1 MAQQKPNTPVPTQ
14 DPDSSS
20 HATAMPPLDEPPTQP
35 APSHPIGDTERNNSM
50 TLQSPRDAKVKGTDA
65 MDADLSKRVVG
76 TTLLASLG
84 NPVMVADG
92 DYTILYCNE
101 AAFKMFERIEDDIRR
116 DLPHFGARDI
126 VGKNV
131 DVFHKNPSYQRRIMD
146 KMHKPHEGAFT
157 IGGISL
163 EFTATPVPGIE
174 RSSQFVLVEWRDV
187 TEVKRIKAENDAAFG
202 QFSLML
208 SEMETMAAAHD
219 KGDIDAVID
228 TSVFDDA
235 DIRNA
240 ASMANAMVKAHIDTK
255 KLAMSVVEQ
264 FGMGNF
270 DAPFPQM
277 PGKKAFLNETIET
290 ARRRFVELDRDN
302 QQAKQQFEQLLEQMN
317 IMAQAHERGDIDAT
331 IDASLFENADIRNA
345 ASTTN
350 AMVKAHIDTKKA
362 ALAVIEEFGE
372 GNFDAPFDT
381 LPGKKVFIN
390 RIIEKVRSNFREVV
404 SEIRGLSDSIVAGN
418 LDVQADL
425 SKFKGEYR
433 TVIESFDQA
442 FGSLN
447 SAFSVIAEQVD
458 QVAAT
463 VNQVAHSSQTLS
475 TNSQVASASVEEVS
489 ASVNQTDQQVRANA
503 DSTQKASQFVGSAV
517 GLADRGAAKIKDM
530 VSAMH
535 GIKTSSQDI
544 AKIIKVID
552 EIAFQTNLLALN
564 AAVEAARAGQ
574 HGRGFAVVAQEVR
587 NLAGRSAKA
596 ARETS
601 DLIEDASNRVN
612 AGVRI
617 ADETSEA
624 FTGISQQITQVK
636 DIVEEIDRSGA
647 EQSRGVAQISLAMTE
662 IAKSALDTSQ
672 QADELAAGA
681 AEMSAATEQ
690 MKDEIG
696 RFKLRR
702 TETAMPIAG
711 LNGLPPEMLAQIQA
725 MMNSKPNGKVTHN
738 GSGSLDLDARGF
750 NGF

>member
-1 MAQQKPNTPVPTQ
+1 MNKQITNPLTNAETDSPAGNGGGNMFERMSAVEILAAQ
-14 DPDSSS
+14 D
-20 HATAMPPLDEPPTQP
+20 
-35 APSHPIGDTERNNSM
+35 
-50 TLQSPRDAKVKGTDA
+50 
-65 MDADLSKRVVG
+65 
-76 TTLLASLG
+76 
-84 NPVMVADG
+84 NPVMVADP
-92 DYTILYCNE
+92 DYNIIYCND
-101 AAFKMFERIEDDIRR
+101 AAFTMFRRIEADIQI
-116 DLPHFGARDI
+116 DLPHFRANSV
-126 VGKNV
+126 VGQNV
-131 DVFHKNPSYQRRIMD
+131 DIFHKNPSYQRRIMD
-146 KMHKPHEGAFT
+146 GLRKPHLGNFKV
-157 IGGISL
+157 GSISL
-163 EFTATPVPGIE
+163 AFTATPIFDSE
-174 RSSQFVLVEWRDV
+174 RKLQSILVEWRDV
-187 TEVKRIKAENDAAFG
+187 TEREKISHDNQVAQE
-202 QFSLML
+202 QFNLLL
-208 SEMETMAAAHD
+208 SQMEHMSREHE
-219 KGDIDAVID
+219 KGDIDVFIDPSLFASAEIRDAAVK
-228 TSVFDDA
+228 T
-235 DIRNA
+235 
-240 ASMANAMVKAHIDTK
+240 NAMIKAHIDTK
-255 KLAMSVVEQ
+255 KLAMGVIEQ
-264 FGMGNF
+264 FGIGNF
-270 DAPFPQM
+270 EAPFPKQ
-277 PGKKAFLNETIET
+277 PGKKAFLNEVIET
-290 ARRRFVELDRDN
+290 ARTRFVALDHEN
-302 QQAKQQFEQLLEQMN
+302 AQVKAQFGLLLQQMSNMSNK
-317 IMAQAHERGDIDAT
+317 HEEGDIDVY
-331 IDASLFENADIRNA
+331 IDASLFESAEIRDA
-345 ASTTN
+345 ALTTN
-350 AMVKAHIDTKKA
+350 AMVKSHIDTKK
-362 ALAVIEEFGE
+362 LAMGVIEEFGN
-372 GNFDAPFDT
+372 GNFDAPFPKM
-381 LPGKKVFIN
+381 PGKKVFLN
-390 RIIEKVRSNFREVV
+390 NVIEKVRGNFREVV

-425 SKFKGEYR
+425 SKFNGEYR
-433 TVIESFDQA
+433 SVIESFEQA
-442 FGSLN
+442 FSSLN

-458 QVAAT
+458 QVATT

-475 TNSQVASASVEEVS
+475 TNSQVSSASVEEVS
-489 ASVNQTDQQVRANA
+489 ASVNQTDQQVRANT
-503 DSTQKASQFVGSAV
+503 DSTQKASEFVTSAV

-530 VSAMH
+530 VTAMH

-702 TETAMPIAG
+702 TATAMPISG
-711 LNGLPPEMLAQIQA
+711 LNGLTPEMMAQIQA
-725 MMNSKPNGKVTHN
+725 MLNGKPNGKEMRN
-738 GSGSLDLDARGF
+738 GSGSLDVDARGF
-750 NGF
+750 HGF

>member
-1 MAQQKPNTPVPTQ
+1 MATPKSNPPNTDQEPVFTSRSAATPTTET
-14 DPDSSS
+14 S
-20 HATAMPPLDEPPTQP
+20 PPQP
-35 APSHPIGDTERNNSM
+35 APDQPPGDTERKDEM
-50 TLQSPRDAKVKGTDA
+50 TIQAAKADATPKKAAETDPGLKGAAFLENMTS
-65 MDADLSKRVVG
+65 LS
-76 TTLLASLG
+76 LLASLG
-84 NPVMVADG
+84 NPIMVADS
-92 DYTILYCNE
+92 DYNIVYCNE
-101 AAFKMFERIEDDIRR
+101 AAFAMFYRLEEDIRR
-116 DLPHFGARDI
+116 DLPHFRSREV

-131 DVFHKNPSYQRRIMD
+131 DIFHKNPHYQRKIMD
-146 KMHKPHEGAFT
+146 NMTRPHMGAFQ
-157 IGGISL
+157 IGKVSL
-163 EFTATPVPGIE
+163 EFTATPVADDNS
-174 RSSQFVLVEWRDV
+174 RNQLVLVEWRDV
-187 TEVKRIKAENDAAFG
+187 TDRDIADRKNKVSQQQFALLLSQMQHMASEHERGEIDVFIENEAFELEEV
-202 QFSLML
+202 
-208 SEMETMAAAHD
+208 
-219 KGDIDAVID
+219 
-228 TSVFDDA
+228 
-235 DIRNA
+235 RNA
-240 ASMANAMVKAHIDTK
+240 AHMVNEMVKAHIDIK
-255 KLAMSVVEQ
+255 KLAMSVFEE
-264 FGMGNF
+264 FGEGNF

-277 PGKKAFLNETIET
+277 PGKKVFLN
-290 ARRRFVELDRDN
+290 
-302 QQAKQQFEQLLEQMN
+302 
-317 IMAQAHERGDIDAT
+317 H
-331 IDASLFENADIRNA
+331 
-345 ASTTN
+345 
-350 AMVKAHIDTKKA
+350 
-362 ALAVIEEFGE
+362 
-372 GNFDAPFDT
+372 
-381 LPGKKVFIN
+381 
-390 RIIEKVRSNFREVV
+390 IIEKVRGNFRGVV
-404 SEIRGLSDSIVAGN
+404 NEIRTLSDSIVAGN

-433 TVIESFDQA
+433 SVIESFEQA

-447 SAFSVIAEQVD
+447 SAFAVIAEQVD
-458 QVAAT
+458 QVATT

-503 DSTQKASQFVGSAV
+503 ESTQNASKYVNSAV
-517 GLADRGAAKIKDM
+517 GLADQGAAKIKDM
-530 VSAMH
+530 VTAMH

-636 DIVEEIDRSGA
+636 EIVEEIDRSGA
-647 EQSRGVAQISLAMTE
+647 EQSRGVAQISMAMSE

-681 AEMSAATEQ
+681 AEMSAATQQ
-690 MKDEIG
+690 MKEEIG

-702 TETAMPIAG
+702 TATAMPMSG
-711 LNGLPPEMLAQIQA
+711 FNGLTPEMLAQIQA
-725 MMNSKPNGKVTHN
+725 MMSGKPNGRVN
-738 GSGSLDLDARGF
+738 GGGSLDLDARGF

>member
-1 MAQQKPNTPVPTQ
+1 
-14 DPDSSS
+14 
-20 HATAMPPLDEPPTQP
+20 
-35 APSHPIGDTERNNSM
+35 M
-50 TLQSPRDAKVKGTDA
+50 TTQSPRDAKVKGTET
-65 MDADLSKRVVG
+65 MDADLAKRVVA
-76 TTLLASLG
+76 TTLLYSLG

-92 DYTILYCNE
+92 DYNILYCNE
-101 AAFKMFERIEDDIRR
+101 AAFKMFERIEDDVRR
-116 DLPHFGARDI
+116 DLPHFRARDI

-146 KMHKPHEGAFT
+146 NMHKPHEGAFS

-163 EFTATPVPGIE
+163 EFMATPVPGIE

-187 TEVKRIKAENDAAFG
+187 TEVKRIKAENEATFG
-202 QFSLML
+202 QFSRLL
-208 SEMETMAAAHD
+208 SEMEAMASGHD
-219 KGDIDAVID
+219 KGDIDAFID
-228 TSVFDDA
+228 TSVFESEEVTK
-235 DIRNA
+235 A
-240 ASMANAMVKAHIDTK
+240 ASMINNMVRAHIDTK
-255 KLAMSVVEQ
+255 KLAMGVIEQ

-277 PGKKAFLNETIET
+277 PGKKAFLNESLET
-290 ARRRFVELDRDN
+290 ARRRFIDMDRVN
-302 QQAKQQFEQLLEQMN
+302 QLAKRQFEQLLEQMN
-317 IMAQAHERGDIDAT
+317 HMARNHEQGDIDVY
-331 IDASLFENADIRNA
+331 IDVSLFEDADIRNA
-345 ASTTN
+345 AN
-350 AMVKAHIDTKKA
+350 MANEMVKAHIDTKKA
-362 ALAVIEEFGE
+362 ALAVVEEFGE

-381 LPGKKVFIN
+381 LPGKKIFIN
-390 RIIEKVRSNFREVV
+390 RILEKVRGNFREVV

-433 TVIESFDQA
+433 SVIESFEQA

-447 SAFSVIAEQVD
+447 SAFAVIAEQVD
-458 QVAAT
+458 QVATT

-503 DSTQKASQFVGSAV
+503 DATQKASQFVTSAV
-517 GLADRGAAKIKDM
+517 GLADNGAAKIKDM
-530 VSAMH
+530 VTAMH

-647 EQSRGVAQISLAMTE
+647 EQSRGVAQISLAMSE

-702 TETAMPIAG
+702 AATAMPITG
-711 LNGLPPEMLAQIQA
+711 LSGLTPEMMAQIQA
-725 MMNSKPNGKVTHN
+725 MLNGKPNDKAMRNGN

-750 NGF
+750 HGF